1 MYKCIVKIN
10 AQIMDNVIKL
20 KESVLATLIFQVM
33 TVLFKINLQFVK
45 MIVVYM

>member
-10 AQIMDNVIKL
+10 AQIMDNVIRL
-20 KESVLATLIFQVM
+20 KVYVLAILISLVM

-45 MIVVYM
+45 MIVVNM